1 VETTKLAGMTG
12 SWRDY
17 RPAIWLAMVGV
28 AVMLL
33 FSPAYVGALFLGGA
47 IGVAVKVN
55 RGRRARTIGPARP
68 RRRPRG

>member
-1 VETTKLAGMTG
+1 MTG

-17 RPAIWLAMVGV
+17 RPAIWLAMLGV

-47 IGVAVKVN
+47 IGVAIKVN
-55 RGRRARTIGPARP
+55 RGRRARASGSARP
-68 RRRPRG
+68 RRRSRG

>member
-1 VETTKLAGMTG
+1 MSG

-17 RPAIWLAMVGV
+17 RPAIWLAMLGA
-28 AVMLL
+28 AVLLL

-55 RGRRARTIGPARP
+55 RGRRARASGSARP
-68 RRRPRG
+68 RWRRRG